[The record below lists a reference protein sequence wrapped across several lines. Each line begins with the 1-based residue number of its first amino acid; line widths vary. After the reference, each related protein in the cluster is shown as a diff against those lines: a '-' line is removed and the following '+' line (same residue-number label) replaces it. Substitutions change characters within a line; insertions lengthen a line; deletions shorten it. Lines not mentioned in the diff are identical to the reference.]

1 MLADI
6 FTLDLLRFRYIEAR
20 KARLARIRMGGNAMS
35 DEIITLSR
43 REIVRLS
50 MLAGGIS
57 IASPGWAQINIRKA
71 LGAGKDIAEAES
83 ISDAELK
90 QYFDQVSVETD
101 AQNPVAGPKDPYG
114 KRLATLAKG
123 LNNHDGLNLDIKAYL
138 VKDVNAFAMGNGTVR
153 IFAGLMD
160 KFTDDEI
167 RYVIGHEIGHVK
179 AGHSKKRMQTA
190 LRASALQKG
199 AGAAGGT
206 VGRIASGELGDL
218 FKKVVVAQHSQ
229 KNENEADDYAMNFMK
244 TKGYQPVAAATAL
257 EKLAAMDG
265 DKKNPLQFLS
275 THPSPGARAK
285 RMRTQLV

>member
-1 MLADI
+1 MND
-6 FTLDLLRFRYIEAR
+6 DH
-20 KARLARIRMGGNAMS
+20 
-35 DEIITLSR
+35 IILTR
-43 REIVRLS
+43 RNILRLS
-50 MLAGGIS
+50 MLAGGLS
-57 IASPGWAQINIRKA
+57 IAAPGWAQINIRKA

-90 QYFDQVSVETD
+90 QYFDQMAVETD
-101 AQNPVAGPKDPYG
+101 SQNPVAGPKDPYG
-114 KRLATLAKG
+114 KRLANLTKG
-123 LNNHDGLNLDIKAYL
+123 MKNHDGLNLDIKAYL

-160 KFTDDEI
+160 QFTDDEV

-179 AGHSKKRMQTA
+179 AGHSKKRMQGA
-190 LRASALQKG
+190 LRASAIQKG

-206 VGRIASGELGDL
+206 VGKIASSELGDL
-218 FKKVVVAQHSQ
+218 MKKVIIAQHSQ

-265 DKKNPLQFLS
+265 DKKNPMQFLS

-285 RMRTQLV
+285 RMRSQLV

>member
-1 MLADI
+1 
-6 FTLDLLRFRYIEAR
+6 
-20 KARLARIRMGGNAMS
+20 MS
-35 DEIITLSR
+35 DEMITLSR

-57 IASPGWAQINIRKA
+57 VAAPGWAQFNIRKA
-71 LGAGKDIAEAES
+71 LGAGKDVVEAES
-83 ISDAELK
+83 ISDSELK
-90 QYFDQVSVETD
+90 QYFDQVAVETD
-101 AQNPVAGPKDPYG
+101 GQNPIAGPKTPYG
-114 KRLATLAKG
+114 KRLAALSKG
-123 LNNHDGLNLDIKAYL
+123 LNSHDGLNLDIKAYL
-138 VKDVNAFAMGNGTVR
+138 VKDVNAFAMGNGTIRV
-153 IFAGLMD
+153 FAGLMD
-160 KFTDDEI
+160 QFTDDEI

-199 AGAAGGT
+199 VGSAGGT
-206 VGRIASGELGDL
+206 VGRIASSELGDL

-244 TKGYQPVAAATAL
+244 TKGYQPLAAATAL

-285 RMRTQLV
+285 RMRSQLI